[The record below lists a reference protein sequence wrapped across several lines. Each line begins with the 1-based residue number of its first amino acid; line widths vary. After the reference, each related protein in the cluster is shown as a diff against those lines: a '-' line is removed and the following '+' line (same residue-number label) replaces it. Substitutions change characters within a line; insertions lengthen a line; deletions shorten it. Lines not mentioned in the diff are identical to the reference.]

1 MDRRPVLPLSVRP
14 AAHSRCGATENF
26 LHQVS
31 IAQRI
36 VRAIVGL
43 VAICIGLDF
52 AADLHR
58 YGLPART
65 MPIIAGGSIA
75 AVILISGAK
84 GLLVV
89 VLAWVFATVC
99 SLAALFMLPS
109 ASPDFNDND
118 FLLWSVGGAM
128 AGTTIGIR
136 IARWLNC
143 RRSPGIDQH

>member
-14 AAHSRCGATENF
+14 AAPSRCGATENF

-65 MPIIAGGSIA
+65 MPICKRRRETVALGGKWR
-75 AVILISGAK
+75 AVEL
-84 GLLVV
+84 
-89 VLAWVFATVC
+89 C
-99 SLAALFMLPS
+99 SAQMFS
-109 ASPDFNDND
+109 
-118 FLLWSVGGAM
+118 
-128 AGTTIGIR
+128 
-136 IARWLNC
+136 C
-143 RRSPGIDQH
+143 